1 MRMKAIIKMSF
12 LCSVVLATAM
22 TVGLFTTFAIAAEKV
37 VVYTR
42 PLLGEMDP
50 ATSGDSE
57 GAQNLSLVYDT
68 LVMIDKE
75 SNIAPG
81 LAESWDVSPDFKT
94 YIFNLRKG
102 VKFHDGTPFTAHAVK
117 FSFDRILRVNRTAY
131 GYYLKYGKPDG
142 CTVIDDH
149 TIKIEL
155 KKPYPVFMVD
165 LAIGSYS
172 IVSPAYVKKNAT
184 ADDPDALK
192 HMTDHASGT
201 GPFKLIAYTQGQQV
215 VYEKFNDFW
224 GADSPIKPAAKI
236 DKLILKVVTDPSSA
250 RLMVEKGDADVAEK
264 LTVDQFEKMRS
275 NANVKVIDFTIP
287 KVVYITMDVSK
298 PPFDDVNVRKAV
310 SHAIKTDEIIQYV
323 EKGMA
328 TRMHGL
334 LPKGIMGHNP
344 DLPIYDYNI
353 EKAKEYLKQSK
364 YPDGFKTNLI
374 LAVERR
380 PEFEQVGEYIQAYLQ
395 KIGIKVSVQKIAF
408 DSQLAKMDK
417 GAYGMA
423 LMTWTTVLPDPE
435 DIAGWLYDSERSSGG
450 WNGSFWADKEVIK
463 MISDARETPDQS
475 MRKKLYQQVDK
486 KAVDNAIYVDLYQL
500 KELYVTGKDIKGLYF
515 SPLTKLHF
523 WELDK

>member
-1 MRMKAIIKMSF
+1 MNTVFKMRFILSF
-12 LCSVVLATAM
+12 VLATVM
-22 TVGLFTTFAIAAEKV
+22 ITGLFTTVAAADEKV
-37 VVYTR
+37 VVYAR
-42 PLLGEMDP
+42 PLLGGMDP

-68 LVMIDKE
+68 LVLLDKD

-81 LAESWDVSPDFKT
+81 LAESWDVSTDFKT
-94 YIFNLRKG
+94 YTFHLRKG
-102 VKFHDGTPFTAHAVK
+102 VKFHDGTSFTAHAVK
-117 FSFDRILRVNRTAY
+117 FSFDRMLHVNRTAY

-155 KKPYPVFMVD
+155 KEPYPIFLVD
-165 LAIGSYS
+165 LSIGAYS
-172 IVSPAYVKKNAT
+172 IVSPEYVKKHVT
-184 ADDPDALK
+184 ADDPDAVK
-192 HMTDHASGT
+192 YMTDHACGT
-201 GPFKLIAYTQGQQV
+201 GPFKLVEYTQGQQV

-224 GADSPIKPAAKI
+224 AADNAIKQAAKI

-250 RLMVEKGDADVAEK
+250 RLMVEKGDADVVEK
-264 LTVDQFEKMRS
+264 LTVDQFEKMKS
-275 NANVKVIDFTIP
+275 NTNVQVVNFAIP

-310 SHAIKTDEIIQYV
+310 SYAINTDEIIQYV

-334 LPKGIMGHNP
+334 IPAGIMGHNP
-344 DLPIYDYNI
+344 DLPIYEHNL
-353 EKAKEYLKQSK
+353 EKAKEYLKKSK
-364 YPDGFKTNLI
+364 YPDGFKTDLI
-374 LAVERR
+374 FAVERR

-395 KIGIKVSVQKIAF
+395 RIGITVSVQKLAF

-417 GAYGMA
+417 GNYGMA

-435 DIAGWLYDSERSSGG
+435 DIAGWLYDSQRSSGG
-450 WNGSFWADKEVIK
+450 WNGSFWADKDVIK
-463 MISDARETPDQS
+463 MISDARETPDQAK
-475 MRKKLYQQVDK
+475 RKMLYQQVDT
-486 KAVDNAIYVDLYQL
+486 KAVDNAIYVNLYQL
-500 KELYVTGKDIKGLYF
+500 EELYVTGKDIKGLYF

-523 WELDK
+523 WEIDK